1 MAITQNDL
9 EILKSE
15 IMADTPDGG
24 GLPTGVAV
32 IDGVSNNLFPDV
44 SDIDRLLGRVRLR
57 KVSLA
62 VKTANAE
69 LLQATRMLFTELPDN
84 PNISVFAFKATSFAD
99 RRSDAQNKIE
109 SYLAF
114 GTKWAGHL
122 LETQLAGQ
130 RVIQISLDAK
140 DPIPAVGQPLVL
152 VQNEGQSDEFYQ
164 YIRPLKV
171 DTVERR
177 FQKSASETV
186 TRTVATIEFG
196 DTLNKSFNG
205 LTVQEFYQN
214 TSTTRRAI
222 LREAR
227 IADAAK
233 YYSASRLADPVVAM
247 QSNQV
252 RLNSIYTQVV
262 PSTQVETPILQ
273 RDPANQ
279 VATQVRGGGAV
290 VISQSVNIAPNTA
303 FSLPSGIAAGSLS
316 LAFAGLSLID
326 RNGELV
332 DSASTA
338 YASIKYSSGQI
349 TWYST
354 LNLGQTTISGSYT
367 PALEFNRVAQ
377 TDYQIV
383 GDNAGYNYVRELMAE
398 PVTSSLKISYSVGVD
413 AYYVHDDGRG
423 NLVDDDGNGRGTLS
437 GKTVLLTT
445 AAIPDAGSFI
455 LYSFGVDLSSVKY
468 GQKIL
473 TKPSHSIVIDDEVVG
488 DITATWGADKT
499 ATINNTAITG
509 DATGSYSNGQLD
521 LAPNITLAPLDNIE
535 LSYQRLTADN
545 VIKQEFKNSGAITSQ
560 DIGQTTHGDSKGFKT
575 VYTGSQQL
583 GQTVSD
589 MDIEVAFYDGLGA
602 ALKVVLSTLG
612 TNKLVVTKMYHGTTK
627 DDATVWVN
635 YREGGA
641 ANAWKVDVASSAV
654 DKSIGK
660 ANFVLEVYRNYEA
673 KGVYVGQESGFNFA
687 NGLFGS
693 KLVTVTGTY
702 PYNKSYGLNATYAD
716 VTLKANTGGVT
727 ELATKT
733 VSARS
738 LNILLGQDDVSPI
751 VRNSVFF
758 KAIGDNLK
766 DSDGSIFNGSVK
778 VGTIDYRSG
787 IVSLNSWTVGVAN
800 SAELLSMVREN
811 DPAPLANIVFRT
823 PSSPLKN
830 ASLQISCELADGAK
844 LLLATD
850 DQGNIT
856 GSKYAHGVVDF
867 KAGIV
872 LLYFY
877 EKLGVTAN
885 PSIINE
891 SWYDAA
897 NIYME
902 SGTNYINKPIY
913 VKPDSIRY
921 NAIAY
926 SYLPLDKELIGLDPV
941 RLPTDGRVP
950 FVRKG
955 DSIAITELK
964 AMELP
969 TNAPNDTF
977 DLGFERLSDVNV
989 VDSTGKK
996 VSFDYLDVDL
1006 DAGTLKLNGLLDM
1019 SFYTAPLTA
1028 KYRIMDIAL
1037 VIETDISGRVTLST
1051 PITHD
1056 YSTAAVFSSMLLAG
1070 DMQARAYN
1078 VFGQKSWGSVWSN
1091 TLIGDATTSQLQI
1104 TNNPIV
1110 VTNRDAI
1117 EERWALVFTGTTSF
1131 RIIGETVGEIGIGST
1146 STTTSPL
1153 NPMTGQ
1159 PYFTIPQ
1166 EAWGSGWSA
1175 NNVVRLN
1182 TASAK
1187 YPIWIGNAI
1196 QQHQGSS
1203 SDNYDFTIGY
1213 HANID
1218 RERV

>member
-24 GLPTGVAV
+24 GLPTGIAV

-130 RVIQISLDAK
+130 RVIQIALDK
-140 DPIPAVGQPLVL
+140 GDPIPSVSQPLVI

-196 DTLNKSFNG
+196 DTLNRTFVG
-205 LTVQEFYQN
+205 LTVPEFAQTIS
-214 TSTTRRAI
+214 TSRRAI

-227 IADAAK
+227 VADAAK
-233 YYSASRLADPVVAM
+233 YYSASKLAEPVTAM
-247 QSNQV
+247 QTRQV

-279 VATQVRGGGAV
+279 VATQARGDG
-290 VISQSVNIAPNTA
+290 VISINQSVNITTGTA
-303 FSLPSGIAAGSLS
+303 FNLPSGIAVGTLS
-316 LAFAGLSLID
+316 ILVGGLTLTD
-326 RNGELV
+326 RDGELV
-332 DSASTA
+332 SSQGVA
-338 YASIKYSSGQI
+338 YASIKYSVGQI
-349 TWYST
+349 TWYDS
-354 LNLGQTTISGSYT
+354 LNLGQTTITGSYK
-367 PALEFNRVAQ
+367 PASEFTRVAQ

-383 GDNAGYNYVRELMAE
+383 DDNAGYNYVRELGAE
-398 PVTSSLKISYSVGVD
+398 PVPNSLKITYTVD
-413 AYYVHDDGRG
+413 GNNYLVHDDGRG
-423 NLVDDDGNGRGTLS
+423 NLIDDDGNGRGTVQ

-445 AAIPDAGSFI
+445 AAIPDAASYI
-455 LYSFGVDLSSVKY
+455 IYSFGVDLDTVKY
-468 GQKIL
+468 GEQALLPAYHAAI
-473 TKPSHSIVIDDEVVG
+473 IDDEVVG
-488 DITATWGADKT
+488 DITITWGNKT
-499 ATINNTAITG
+499 AIASDGVITG
-509 DATGSYSNGQLD
+509 DATGGKAGNAIRI
-521 LAPNITLAPLDNIE
+521 APNALVEKNTDITLSYTRVIPASVSKVNPSIDGAQPNGEIESSVDLGKAIIGGVSVFATFGRNDLQGSAQVHLVANPSGNALIVKEVLSASSTYNVDRQEMTSGWAPYYDAGKVPTVEIVSSSLNKSTGV
-535 LSYQRLTADN
+535 LSFKIRVTQSTEKVEVITRAGVSPVFKVRNVQQPLPTVATALS
-545 VIKQEFKNSGAITSQ
+545 VQAVTGSGTESATLVQKADSLFIDTPKDSSAPIVSGSVFV
-560 DIGQTTHGDSKGFKT
+560 DAFGQT
-575 VYTGSQQL
+575 L
-583 GQTVSD
+583 R
-589 MDIEVAFYDGLGA
+589 
-602 ALKVVLSTLG
+602 
-612 TNKLVVTKMYHGTTK
+612 
-627 DDATVWVN
+627 DDN
-635 YREGGA
+635 
-641 ANAWKVDVASSAV
+641 
-654 DKSIGK
+654 GK
-660 ANFVLEVYRNYEA
+660 
-673 KGVYVGQESGFNFA
+673 
-687 NGLFGS
+687 
-693 KLVTVTGTY
+693 
-702 PYNKSYGLNATYAD
+702 
-716 VTLKANTGGVT
+716 
-727 ELATKT
+727 
-733 VSARS
+733 
-738 LNILLGQDDVSPI
+738 
-751 VRNSVFF
+751 
-758 KAIGDNLK
+758 
-766 DSDGSIFNGSVK
+766 VK
-778 VGTIDYRSG
+778 VGS
-787 IVSLNSWTVGVAN
+787 NTVGSIDIN
-800 SAELLSMVREN
+800 SGVIELTTWQAGPQNTVNLKSMLREN
-811 DPAPLANIVFRT
+811 DPVPLANLIFRT
-823 PSSPLKN
+823 PVAPLKE
-830 ASLQISCELADGAK
+830 ASLQISAELADGTPIS
-844 LLLATD
+844 LSTD
-850 DQGNIT
+850 EQGNIT
-856 GSKYAHGVVDF
+856 GHSFAHGTVDF
-867 KAGIV
+867 KAGV
-872 LLYFY
+872 VALYFY

-885 PSIINE
+885 PDVVNE
-891 SWYDAA
+891 PWYDIN
-897 NIYME
+897 NIYTE
-902 SGTNYINKPIY
+902 TATGNTQFINRPVY
-913 VKPDSIRY
+913 VKPDSVRY

-941 RLPTDGRVP
+941 RLPSDGRVP

-964 AMELP
+964 TMQLP

-989 VDSTGKK
+989 VDANGLK
-996 VSFDYLDVDL
+996 VSYDYLDVDL
-1006 DAGTLKLNGLLDM
+1006 DAGTLTLNGMFDM
-1019 SFYTAPLTA
+1019 SSYAAPLTV

-1051 PITHD
+1051 VITHD

-1078 VFGQKSWGSVWSN
+1078 VFSQKSWGSVWGDS
-1091 TLIGDATTSQLQI
+1091 LIGDATTSQLQV

-1117 EERWALVFTGTTSF
+1117 EERWALVFTSDKAFNIIGQTVGQIGTGTTSTLTAP
-1131 RIIGETVGEIGIGST
+1131 I
-1146 STTTSPL
+1146 
-1153 NPMTGQ
+1153 NPMTGY
-1159 PYFTIPQ
+1159 PYFTIPAA
-1166 EAWGSGWSA
+1166 AWGTGWSA
-1175 NNVVRLN
+1175 NNVVRIN
-1182 TASAK
+1182 TAAAK
-1187 YPIWIGNAI
+1187 YPVWIGNAI

-1203 SDNYDFTIGY
+1203 ADNYDFTIGY

-1218 RERV
+1218 RERAV

>member
-15 IMADTPDGG
+15 VMNDTDEGG
-24 GLPTGVAV
+24 GLPTAEAV
-32 IDGVSNNLFPDV
+32 VDGVSNNLFPDV

-57 KVSLA
+57 KISLG

-84 PNISVFAFKATSFAD
+84 ENISVFAFKATDFAD

-130 RVIQISLDAK
+130 RVIQISLDK
-140 DPIPAVGQPLVL
+140 SDQIPAVGQPLVI

-177 FQKSASETV
+177 FQRTVSEAV

-196 DTLNKSFNG
+196 DTLTKTFNG
-205 LTVQEFYQN
+205 LTVPEFYQN
-214 TSTTRRAI
+214 ANTNRRAI

-227 IADAAK
+227 VADAAK
-233 YYSASRLADPVVAM
+233 YYSASRLAEPVVAM
-247 QSNQV
+247 QSRQV

-279 VATQVRGGGAV
+279 VATQARGDGV
-290 VISQSVNIAPNTA
+290 ITISQSVNVATNTA
-303 FSLPSGIAAGSLS
+303 FSLPSGIAVGTLSINVSGRSLT
-316 LAFAGLSLID
+316 D
-326 RNGELV
+326 RDGQLV
-332 DSASTA
+332 DSQNKA
-338 YASIKYSSGQI
+338 YAAIKYGVGQI
-349 TWYST
+349 TWYDL
-354 LNLGQTTISGSYT
+354 LNTGQTTVTGSYK
-367 PALEFNRVAQ
+367 PASEFTRVAQ
-377 TDYQIV
+377 TDYQV
-383 GDNAGYNYVRELMAE
+383 VDDNAGYNFVRELGAE
-398 PVTSSLKISYSVGVD
+398 PVPNSLKITYTVGGNN
-413 AYYVHDDGRG
+413 YLVHDDGRG
-423 NLVDDDGNGRGTLS
+423 NLIDDDGNGRGTVQ

-445 AAIPDAGSFI
+445 AAIPDAASYI
-455 LYSFGVDLSSVKY
+455 VYSFGVDLDTVKY
-468 GQKIL
+468 GSQALLPAYHALQID
-473 TKPSHSIVIDDEVVG
+473 HAVIGSV
-488 DITATWGADKT
+488 TATWGVDKT
-499 ATINNTAITG
+499 ATIGSAGGTG
-509 DATGSYSNGQLD
+509 DASGKLSNTTVYLSPSALID
-521 LAPNITLAPLDNIE
+521 KNDDVTLTYYKATPSE
-535 LSYQRLTADN
+535 LLFKY
-545 VIKQEFKNSGAITSQ
+545 QEFPESG
-560 DIGQTTHGDSKGFKT
+560 DKGELN
-575 VYTGSQQL
+575 YTGSLDSAIHSGFSARIDFGRSDLQGSVHIEL
-583 GQTVSD
+583 VEDAAGTGLKIGQMFQPYSYYDVDRAEMQSQWKPLNNGSSIADVELVSSYLD
-589 MDIEVAFYDGLGA
+589 KATGAFGFNISVTQTRSIVD
-602 ALKVVLSTLG
+602 
-612 TNKLVVTKMYHGTTK
+612 VVTRPGVSPVFKTK
-627 DDATVWVN
+627 
-635 YREGGA
+635 
-641 ANAWKVDVASSAV
+641 
-654 DKSIGK
+654 
-660 ANFVLEVYRNYEA
+660 
-673 KGVYVGQESGFNFA
+673 
-687 NGLFGS
+687 
-693 KLVTVTGTY
+693 TVTY
-702 PYNKSYGLNATYAD
+702 KHPYAATEM
-716 VTLKANTGGVT
+716 N
-727 ELATKT
+727 

-738 LNILLGQDDVSPI
+738 GGGSEQVVDIRKAGDLRIDTPVSGESPI
-751 VRNSVFF
+751 APNS
-758 KAIGDNLK
+758 L
-766 DSDGSIFNGSVK
+766 IFNAFGNTLVDNAGAIKNGVATVGSVDRK
-778 VGTIDYRSG
+778 SG
-787 IVSLNSWTVGVAN
+787 IVTLKDWTTGASNNVSLLNM
-800 SAELLSMVREN
+800 LREN
-811 DPAPLANIVFRT
+811 DPVPLANIIFRT
-823 PSSPLKN
+823 PVAPLKK
-830 ASLQISCELADGAK
+830 ASLQISAELADGTM
-844 LLLATD
+844 LSLSTD
-850 DQGNIT
+850 EQGGIT
-856 GSKYAHGVVDF
+856 GSKYAHGMVDF
-867 KAGIV
+867 KAGFV
-872 LLYFY
+872 ALYFY

-885 PSIINE
+885 PSIVNE
-891 SWYDAA
+891 LWYDAA

-964 AMELP
+964 TLELS

-977 DLGFERLSDVNV
+977 DLGFERLSDVSV
-989 VDSTGKK
+989 VDANGLK
-996 VSFDYLDVDL
+996 VNTDYLDVDL
-1006 DAGTLKLNGLLDM
+1006 DAGTLTLNGMFDM

-1078 VFGQKSWGSVWSN
+1078 VFGQKSWGSVWSDS
-1091 TLIGDATTSQLQI
+1091 LIGDATTSQLQV

-1117 EERWALVFTGTTSF
+1117 EERWALVFTSTTAF
-1131 RIIGETVGEIGIGST
+1131 KIIGQTVGEIGTG
-1146 STTTSPL
+1146 TTLEVTSPP
-1153 NPMTGQ
+1153 NPMTGL
-1159 PYFTIPQ
+1159 PYFTIPAT
-1166 EAWGSGWSA
+1166 AWGGGWSA
-1175 NNVVRLN
+1175 NNVVRFN
-1182 TASAK
+1182 TSAAK
-1187 YPIWIGNAI
+1187 YPVWIGNAI

-1203 SDNYDFTIGY
+1203 SDNYDFTVAY

-1218 RERV
+1218 RERE

>member
-24 GLPTGVAV
+24 GLPTGIAV

-62 VKTANAE
+62 VKTANAD
-69 LLQATRMLFTELPDN
+69 LLQATRMLFTELPEN

-130 RVIQISLDAK
+130 RVIQISLD
-140 DPIPAVGQPLVL
+140 VGDQVPSVDKPLVL
-152 VQNEGQSDEFYQ
+152 VQNEGQSDEYYQ

-177 FQKSASETV
+177 FQRNADTTV
-186 TRTVATIEFG
+186 MRTVVTIEFG

-205 LTVQEFYQN
+205 LTVQEFYLN

-233 YYSASRLADPVVAM
+233 YYSASRLAEPVVAM
-247 QSNQV
+247 QSRQV

-279 VATQVRGGGAV
+279 VATQSRGGG
-290 VISQSVNIAPNTA
+290 VITINQSVNVTTNTA
-303 FSLPSGIAAGSLS
+303 FSLPSGIAVGTLS
-316 LAFAGLSLID
+316 LTVGGQNLTDRDGQLVNSTGL
-326 RNGELV
+326 
-332 DSASTA
+332 A
-338 YASIKYSSGQI
+338 YASVKYGVGQI
-349 TWYST
+349 TWYSL
-354 LNLGQTTISGSYT
+354 LNLGQATVTGSYK
-367 PALEFNRVAQ
+367 PASEFTRVAQ
-377 TDYQIV
+377 TDYQVV
-383 GDNAGYNYVRELMAE
+383 GDNAGYNYVRELGAE
-398 PVTSSLKISYSVGVD
+398 PVPNSLKITYTVGGNN
-413 AYYVHDDGRG
+413 YLVHDDGRG
-423 NLVDDDGNGRGTLS
+423 NLVDDNGNGRGTVQ

-445 AAIPDAGSFI
+445 AAIPDAASYI
-455 LYSFGVDLSSVKY
+455 IYSFGVDLSTVKY
-468 GQKIL
+468 GAQALSPAYHAVTIED
-473 TKPSHSIVIDDEVVG
+473 TVVG
-488 DITATWGADKT
+488 NVVITWGEGKT
-499 ATINNTAITG
+499 ATMSNGVITG
-509 DATGSYSNGQLD
+509 DATGNKAGD
-521 LAPNITLAPLDNIE
+521 TIRIAPNTLVEKNIDLT
-535 LSYQRLTADN
+535 LSYTRALPASVSRVNRSIVGAQINGELESSVDLEKTITGDVNVLVNFGSHELQGSAQVHLVANPSGNALIVKEVLSASSTYNIDRQESTSGWSPYHDAERAPTAE
-545 VIKQEFKNSGAITSQ
+545 VITSSLNKST
-560 DIGQTTHGDSKGFKT
+560 GVLSFKIRVT
-575 VYTGSQQL
+575 QSVEK
-583 GQTVSD
+583 
-589 MDIEVAFYDGLGA
+589 IEVITRPGVSPVF
-602 ALKVVLSTLG
+602 KVRNVQQPLPAVATILSVSAVTGGGTESATLVQKADSLFID
-612 TNKLVVTKMYHGTTK
+612 TPK
-627 DDATVWVN
+627 D
-635 YREGGA
+635 
-641 ANAWKVDVASSAV
+641 SSA
-654 DKSIGK
+654 
-660 ANFVLEVYRNYEA
+660 
-673 KGVYVGQESGFNFA
+673 
-687 NGLFGS
+687 
-693 KLVTVTGTY
+693 
-702 PYNKSYGLNATYAD
+702 
-716 VTLKANTGGVT
+716 
-727 ELATKT
+727 
-733 VSARS
+733 
-738 LNILLGQDDVSPI
+738 PI
-751 VRNSVFF
+751 VNRSVFID
-758 KAIGDNLK
+758 ALGYSLRDV
-766 DSDGSIFNGSVK
+766 NGAVK
-778 VGTIDYRSG
+778 NGVDTVGTIDIKSGVIALTTWQAGQANIVNLRSM
-787 IVSLNSWTVGVAN
+787 L
-800 SAELLSMVREN
+800 REN
-811 DPAPLANIVFRT
+811 DPVPLANIIFRT
-823 PSSPLKN
+823 PVAPLKE
-830 ASLQISCELADGAK
+830 ASLQISAELADGTPVS
-844 LLLATD
+844 LSTD
-850 DQGNIT
+850 AQGAIT
-856 GSKYAHGVVDF
+856 GHSFAHGTVDF
-867 KAGIV
+867 KAGV
-872 LLYFY
+872 VALYFY

-885 PSIINE
+885 PDVVNQ

-921 NAIAY
+921 NSIAY

-964 AMELP
+964 TMVLP
-969 TNAPNDTF
+969 TNAPNDIF

-996 VSFDYLDVDL
+996 VSFDYLDIDL
-1006 DAGTLKLNGLLDM
+1006 DAGTLQLNGLFDM

-1051 PITHD
+1051 VITHD

-1070 DMQARAYN
+1070 DMQARAFN
-1078 VFGQKSWGSVWSN
+1078 VFGQQSWGGVFSDTV
-1091 TLIGDATTSQLQI
+1091 IGNATTSQLQV

-1117 EERWALVFTGTTSF
+1117 QERWAFVFTGTTSF
-1131 RIIGETVGEIGIGST
+1131 RIVGETVGEIGIGST
-1146 STTTSPL
+1146 ATNTSPT
-1153 NPMTGQ
+1153 NPMTLQ
-1159 PYFTIPQ
+1159 PYFTIPAA
-1166 EAWGSGWSA
+1166 AWGTGWSA
-1175 NNVVRLN
+1175 NNVVRVN
-1182 TASAK
+1182 TVAAK
-1187 YPIWIGNAI
+1187 YPVWIGNAI